1 MDPFKSIGSLD
12 PTRKALSL
20 LEEFRNFALKGNVI
34 DLAVG
39 VIIGAAF
46 GKIVDSLVKQ
56 ILMPFV
62 GLLLPGEQGYLGWK
76 IAVGAKEVPY
86 GLFMGEVVNFVIVA
100 LALYLFTVKF
110 LGWAMKAKEAV
121 PAAPPAPT
129 KEETLLAEIR
139 DLLKAQKA

>member
-1 MDPFKSIGSLD
+1 MDPLKSIGSLD

-20 LEEFRNFALKGNVI
+20 LDEFKNFALKGNVI

-56 ILMPFV
+56 VLMPFV

-76 IAVGAKEVPY
+76 IAIGAKEVPY
-86 GLFMGEVVNFVIVA
+86 GLFLGELVNFVIVA
-100 LALYLFTVKF
+100 LALYLFIVKF
-110 LGWAMKAKEAV
+110 LGFMMKAKQS
-121 PAAPPAPT
+121 APPVPS
-129 KEETLLAEIR
+129 KQELLLAEIR
-139 DLLKAQKA
+139 DLLKAQRA